1 MESLK
6 GKKETKKDVD
16 ELMEDIE
23 EDLKAYIC
31 PNPGS
36 AANLSSRR
44 QRLIF
49 INVDRNDPYSIM
61 DAGKVVDLMI
71 VIMSCKNANVQ
82 LLKSD
87 PHEQSNAI
95 DEVGYKALSLIRS

>member
-1 MESLK
+1 MYTEGLK
-6 GKKETKKDVD
+6 GKKEQKTDID
-16 ELMEDIE
+16 TLMEEIE

-36 AANLSSRR
+36 AANLASKK

-61 DAGKVVDLMI
+61 DAGKVIDLMV
-71 VIMSCKNANVQ
+71 VILSCKNANVVK
-82 LLKSD
+82 LKDD
-87 PHEQSNAI
+87 PYE
-95 DEVGYKALSLIRS
+95 